1 MGAIN
6 RPSGDRR
13 KMIDEA
19 LRDLDPSIRETVWR
33 LIDNYRGD
41 DLEKKLAELVGYDW
55 MRKIVD
61 MK

>member
-1 MGAIN
+1 
-6 RPSGDRR
+6 
-13 KMIDEA
+13 MIDEA